1 MKVLKLSVLGLVL
14 WGLVIIIGEF
24 YLSVTYPL
32 TMTKKVNVT
41 GLELGFPILYLSYF
55 IVRFVIKY
63 FSRLTPQ
70 EGI

>member
-1 MKVLKLSVLGLVL
+1 MNVLKLSVLGLVL

>member
-1 MKVLKLSVLGLVL
+1 MKVLKLTLLGLVL

-24 YLSVTYPL
+24 YLSVTNPL
-32 TMTKKVNVT
+32 TMTKKVNIT

-55 IVRFVIKY
+55 IVRFVIRH